1 MAGRIA
7 ESGLS
12 SLPWSAYSLNDM
24 GITKILVAYDVRI
37 GALPYDVLLPLPAN
51 ADACLAGLG
60 ITDFADADARWDA
73 DFQTLLQTLMPG
85 NCAISTRD
93 PTMGSE
99 ELIRGARFADIP
111 GYLAYDDAQHLILS
125 SGTKAVTFT
134 RGHEILWLT
143 GYAQEEIES
152 IPFTLEAMN
161 TDRIRELF

>member
-1 MAGRIA
+1 
-7 ESGLS
+7 
-12 SLPWSAYSLNDM
+12 M

-85 NCAISTRD
+85 NCSIFTRD
-93 PTMGSE
+93 PTTGSE
-99 ELIRGARFADIP
+99 VLIPGARLSDIP

-143 GYAQEEIES
+143 GYAPEEIRS
-152 IPFTLEAMN
+152 IPFTLAAMN